1 MLFKNFQDAH
11 NHLRLEGSPNYTVIG
26 NDKDGIL
33 SLKIVAHRDSLNE
46 FLENGKYIHY
56 VGIGSQKTPGYPSLN
71 QNAKKQ
77 QPFLTSGINQTT
89 FPVLYEQPNH
99 QIKLLGYYTVH
110 KTEKKMSPA
119 GFTYFMITLFH
130 QY

>member
-1 MLFKNFQDAH
+1 MTLT
-11 NHLRLEGSPNYTVIG
+11 NY
-26 NDKDGIL
+26 IL
-33 SLKIVAHRDSLNE
+33 GTMNIEYPYSSNNE
-46 FLENGKYIHY
+46 YSKEYYTNMIEKYIHY

-71 QNAKKQ
+71 QDAKKQ
-77 QPFLTSGINQTT
+77 QPFLTSGMNQKT
-89 FPVLYEQPNH
+89 FPVLYEQPNN
-99 QIKLLGYYTVH
+99 QVKLLGYYSVH